1 MIVEFKVKAV
11 EWRKSRTLMKEKC
24 RCLLEL
30 CKGECGQVTLY
41 VCVQLPSVIALI
53 VVIDTVYSG
62 SVSYCCI
69 CQMLGTFFGIVS
81 NVMFVNVCCFV

>member
-11 EWRKSRTLMKEKC
+11 EWRKSRTLMKEKR

-53 VVIDTVYSG
+53 VVIDTVYSAW
-62 SVSYCCI
+62 
-69 CQMLGTFFGIVS
+69 FGELLLYMPYVRYIFWHCV
-81 NVMFVNVCCFV
+81 